1 LAWLPREAEK
11 RCGLRQIGFITS
23 RDRQREP
30 EVSGMNANDPMSAET
45 WDYIR
50 FGAMGVG
57 VVLAFVAVALLG
69 YRVDNRRASRAT

>member
-1 LAWLPREAEK
+1 
-11 RCGLRQIGFITS
+11 
-23 RDRQREP
+23 
-30 EVSGMNANDPMSAET
+30 MNANDPMSAET